1 MRSIARTKRSGL
13 KVVSTF
19 TGCGGSC
26 LGFKMAG
33 FEVLWASEFVKAA
46 RDTYRANFPGVHI
59 DERDIRQVTPE
70 SIMEQTGLKAGEL
83 DVLAAITP
91 TPLLPR
97 RGSYQPPSRRSPPRS
112 RTRDV
117 HSVSGYPT
125 EKRKFTIG
133 ELKRVCSF
141 PDDFTPRDVYGV
153 VAHRAY

>member
-13 KVVSTF
+13 KVVSTC

-70 SIMEQTGLKAGEL
+70 SILELIQSVPRASLEGLA
-83 DVLAAITP
+83 VAFWQAVA
-91 TPLLPR
+91 PR
-97 RGSYQPPSRRSPPRS
+97 FCNPQ
-112 RTRDV
+112 
-117 HSVSGYPT
+117 
-125 EKRKFTIG
+125 
-133 ELKRVCSF
+133 
-141 PDDFTPRDVYGV
+141 
-153 VAHRAY
+153 